1 MTSCTCCGSGL
12 NSKSSRNP
20 IGSRTGQDLP
30 NRERKAPYVTPPFF
44 VFPSTYRMHSTRK
57 DLREVTPV
65 KVNRREFLHRV
76 GAGSIALASLPAL
89 MDMFK
94 LPALAQSERG
104 ALFLCVNA
112 AGPAAPG
119 RHMIAM
125 GGFARFDP
133 SRGPGSPFTGGGS
146 FFHWTASG
154 SPPFPIVAS
163 GNWKG
168 RLLTSYKEVATY
180 GGGAAGVGE
189 YVIDIQRLRPSP
201 ALIRGAVLT
210 IYCTLGPAGVTEAQT
225 GGAEGYTLSIPGT
238 EFSAG
243 GNPGIFRQVGAGLTI
258 FLLPESMA

>member
-1 MTSCTCCGSGL
+1 M
-12 NSKSSRNP
+12 
-20 IGSRTGQDLP
+20 
-30 NRERKAPYVTPPFF
+30 
-44 VFPSTYRMHSTRK
+44 M
-57 DLREVTPV
+57 

-104 ALFLCVNA
+104 VLFLCIDA
-112 AGPAAPG
+112 AGTH
-119 RHMIAM
+119 RLAM

-133 SRGPGSPFTGGGS
+133 SRGPGSPVTGGGS
-146 FFHWTASG
+146 FFHFQAVG
-154 SPPFPIVAS
+154 NPPLPIVAS
-163 GNWKG
+163 GNWKA

-180 GGGAAGVGE
+180 AGGAAGVSE
-189 YVIDIQRLRPSP
+189 FVIDIQRLRPSP

-225 GGAEGYTLSIPGT
+225 GGIEGYTLSIPGT

-243 GNPGIFRQVGAGLTI
+243 GNPGIFRQIPPGGVGVTI
-258 FLLPESMA
+258 FLLPESLT